1 MSPKR
6 SSEYSFLAESFG
18 SRQAPELEK
27 NLLEHAKLIFIAIPQ
42 LRHHDGTIQWLILEI
57 SLPSPESLA

>member
-1 MSPKR
+1 MGPKR

-27 NLLEHAKLIFIAIPQ
+27 NLLEHAEPFFSAIP
-42 LRHHDGTIQWLILEI
+42 LDGTTLWLIL
-57 SLPSPESLA
+57 